1 MSWYAYFINPIDV
14 HWEYLPTVDEF
25 LTKIKSSAGQY
36 YPYAYVDRITTEF
49 EAAFENA
56 QKLALEAGWEGD
68 FRHDPSVFF
77 LPDETEFAYGFAWK
91 QDNNGDT
98 VIVSPRP
105 LFWLEQIAH
114 TNTVIGS

>member
-1 MSWYAYFINPIDV
+1 MSWYAYFIQPIDV
-14 HWEYLPTVDEF
+14 HWEYLPTVPNFTADV
-25 LTKIKSSAGQY
+25 AAA
-36 YPYAYVDRITTEF
+36 YPQSNYPLRVLEDF
-49 EAAFENA
+49 EKA